1 MTFFFLKSATDAI
14 KILFFFINHK
24 TQAAVSAG
32 KFIGATTFGIISDK
46 FGRKTSFSIGALI
59 HIIGSILTSVATWYS
74 LFLIGRFMLGLA
86 TGALF
91 YAAFAL
97 RLYNHFEIAWLKC
110 LVSLLL
116 Q

>member
-1 MTFFFLKSATDAI
+1 M
-14 KILFFFINHK
+14 
-24 TQAAVSAG
+24 SAG

-46 FGRKTSFSIGALI
+46 FGRKTAFSYGALI
-59 HIIGSILTSVATWYS
+59 HILGSVLTTTSAWYY

-97 RLYNHFEIAWLKC
+97 CMQAF
-110 LVSLLL
+110 VF
-116 Q
+116 

>member
-1 MTFFFLKSATDAI
+1 M
-14 KILFFFINHK
+14 KIQK
-24 TQAAVSAG
+24 KAAVSAG

-59 HIIGSILTSVATWYS
+59 HMTGTVLATVANWYS

-97 RLYNHFEIAWLKC
+97 RLCNYFEIFC
-110 LVSLLL
+110 RNT
-116 Q
+116 